1 MARTAL
7 LLLLVLGALVA
18 FALADDA
25 ADVKDGKLKIG
36 VKFRPE
42 KCERKTE
49 VDIFAMVCTHI
60 Q

>member
-7 LLLLVLGALVA
+7 LLLLVGLVA
-18 FALADDA
+18 FAFAEEP

-49 VDIFAMVCTHI
+49 VDTIVTECAHTR
-60 Q
+60 